1 MRCDHCGKEIDRDSE
16 FCKHCGGAVTAD
28 LTVDHVPRYKKK
40 LSLKAIFW
48 RVLPFAFL
56 CFILWPGLGIVPP
69 LSNNNAEAVSA
80 AVSSSSQTVVSTP
93 PKKALAPS
101 ASTAPKNAETI
112 SYAEYTKIETDMTY
126 EKVCEIIGSYGYEM
140 ARTEMAGY
148 QTVIVGWEG
157 EGSIGAN
164 ANVTFQ
170 NGKVVAKAQSG
181 LR

>member
-1 MRCDHCGKEIDRDSE
+1 
-16 FCKHCGGAVTAD
+16 
-28 LTVDHVPRYKKK
+28 
-40 LSLKAIFW
+40 
-48 RVLPFAFL
+48 
-56 CFILWPGLGIVPP
+56 
-69 LSNNNAEAVSA
+69 
-80 AVSSSSQTVVSTP
+80 
-93 PKKALAPS
+93 
-101 ASTAPKNAETI
+101 
-112 SYAEYTKIETDMTY
+112 MTY

-170 NGKVVAKAQSG
+170 NGKVVAKAQAG